1 MASYCQMP
9 TQTMPQ
15 AVDNIVF
22 RGRILWRD
30 IATWIRLYLAA
41 VSLQA
46 DPELEEEVANRLLN
60 LPVEFGNMIRVFF
73 SDKISDDYTVML
85 SNYIILLMNIIKA
98 QSSGDINAVNKYTEQ
113 LYQNIEQRAE
123 YLANINPF
131 WDKNT
136 LVNFMNYFTSM
147 TIQEINAY
155 LSKQYKESINI
166 FDRILNFSSE
176 MGDYVAQGITNY
188 LIYSSRRPITL

>member
-1 MASYCQMP
+1 
-9 TQTMPQ
+9 
-15 AVDNIVF
+15 
-22 RGRILWRD
+22 
-30 IATWIRLYLAA
+30 
-41 VSLQA
+41 
-46 DPELEEEVANRLLN
+46 
-60 LPVEFGNMIRVFF
+60 
-73 SDKISDDYTVML
+73 
-85 SNYIILLMNIIKA
+85 MNIIKA

>member
-1 MASYCQMP
+1 
-9 TQTMPQ
+9 MPQ

-46 DPELEEEVANRLLN
+46 DPELEEEVANKLLN